1 MEALYKDPRTPKRM
15 REGTLGAY
23 VDAFAQQ
30 MIDEGYARTS
40 IRYAL
45 QLVADFGR
53 WLSRHR
59 AAVSQITTEHLAC
72 YLRDRSGNQ
81 HFRPGDTSIS
91 RRLLR
96 LLIEQGV
103 VAQEPPVEPT
113 PAKQLEAEFRRYLEQ
128 ERRLAPATVFHYLEF
143 VRRFLAQHARDGEVP
158 LERLQAA
165 DIVGFVQREAARLHH
180 AKRAKLMT
188 TAVRSFMQYAHYR
201 GLIESDLR
209 TSVPTVANWSMASL
223 PNALSSD
230 ELQRLLSGCEHETA
244 VGRRNWAILLLLARL
259 GLRAG
264 EVVGLTLDD
273 LDWAA
278 GELCIR
284 GAGMPTDRL
293 PIPHQGK
300 RVRFFNAVD
309 LVNQLEREK
318 QQGKTGNLAKQLA
331 LFDAVIL
338 DELGYLPFPA
348 SGGALLFHLISQ
360 LYEKTSL
367 IITTNLS
374 FGEWVTVF
382 GDPKMTTALLDRIT
396 HHCEILETGNDS
408 FRFKQRKKSVKSA

>member
-284 GAGMPTDRL
+284 GAGTPTDRL
-293 PIPHQGK
+293 PISREVGKALADYLCHVRPTCASRQVFVRIRAPHRGFVNSAAISSLVRRALAHAGLNPAHQGAHLLRHTVATQMLRQGASLAEIGELLRHRRQQTTMIYAK
-300 RVRFFNAVD
+300 VD
-309 LVNQLEREK
+309 LDMLRP
-318 QQGKTGNLAKQLA
+318 LA
-331 LFDAVIL
+331 L
-338 DELGYLPFPA
+338 PWP
-348 SGGALLFHLISQ
+348 GGAS
-360 LYEKTSL
+360 
-367 IITTNLS
+367 
-374 FGEWVTVF
+374 
-382 GDPKMTTALLDRIT
+382 
-396 HHCEILETGNDS
+396 
-408 FRFKQRKKSVKSA
+408 